1 MDDASQILAEI
12 AALAARNRSVPP
24 TLVGA
29 DALRT
34 GADRTRTFVGD
45 EHGAGL
51 SYFFVDND
59 PGQGPPLHRHPYP
72 ETWVLLD
79 GEARIHLDDQE
90 LVAGPGDTATVPA
103 GRWHGFT
110 NTGSGTLRVLCL
122 HPSPRILQEW
132 RADPGVLDIPTTSR

>member
-1 MDDASQILAEI
+1 MVDDAEVLAHI
-12 AALAARNRSVPP
+12 ARLAARNAALPP

-29 DALRT
+29 VDLRSR
-34 GADRTRTFVGD
+34 GSRTRTFVGR
-45 EHGAGL
+45 EHGAEL

-72 ETWVLLD
+72 ETWVLLE
-79 GEARIHLDDQE
+79 GEARIYLDDTS
-90 LVAGPGDTATVPA
+90 LDAGPGDTATVPA

-110 NTGSGTLRVLCL
+110 NTGTGRLSVLCL

-132 RADPGVLDIPTTSR
+132 RSEPGVLDVPTVVE